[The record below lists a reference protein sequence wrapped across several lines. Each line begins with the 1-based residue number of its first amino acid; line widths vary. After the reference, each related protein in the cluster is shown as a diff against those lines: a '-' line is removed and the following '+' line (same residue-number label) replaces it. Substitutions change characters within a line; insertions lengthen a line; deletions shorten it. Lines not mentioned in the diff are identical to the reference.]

1 MSRDDER
8 LARISRALRR
18 HQGLKQSDLVG
29 QGRSRYLPRLLEAGR
44 ATDLR
49 LGDIRAHFAK
59 LGATVRV
66 TAWWNGASLDRLLD
80 ERHAGVVNGAIQF
93 VQSHAWIAH
102 PEVTFAEW
110 GERGSIDVLAA
121 HEATRSIFIGE
132 AKSEWGS
139 LEETLRR
146 LDVKVRLAPIVAE
159 KRFGWTPDS
168 VGVALIFPEDP
179 TARRV
184 ARRYA
189 AILDSAFPARNR
201 EIRRWLRRPSGP
213 LRGLWFLSD
222 VHPGDPAD
230 GSPR

>member
-1 MSRDDER
+1 M
-8 LARISRALRR
+8 RR
-18 HQGLKQSDLVG
+18 QQRLKQSDLVG
-29 QGRSRYLPRLLEAGR
+29 QGRSRYLARLLEAGR

-59 LGATVRV
+59 MGATVHV
-66 TAWWNGASLDRLLD
+66 SAWWNGASLDRLLD
-80 ERHAGVVNGAIQF
+80 ERHAGVVNGAMQF
-93 VQSHAWIAH
+93 VQPHGWSAH

-110 GERGSIDVLAA
+110 GERGSMDVFAA

-139 LEETLRR
+139 IEETLRR
-146 LDVKVRLAPIVAE
+146 LDVKVRLAPTVA
-159 KRFGWTPDS
+159 KRRFGWTPVS
-168 VGVALIFPEDP
+168 VGVALIFPEDA

-201 EIRRWLRRPSGP
+201 EVRRWLRKPFGP

-222 VHPGDPAD
+222 VHPSNPTD
-230 GSPR
+230 G